1 MWDQVLN
8 GLRVRELVSVM
19 KIESHRGSY
28 RVLKCPIGLAVS
40 CASHEPSTP
49 SCSGLY
55 SIPSVGLFPCWDLV
69 KCLLA
74 NVTVFLKFSS
84 DESDE
89 SDECSEELVEGDY
102 QCDTGDSIPEC
113 SVSLSVAVKS
123 GDLASI
129 VNLKEQLHLTD
140 QEKFYVLDH
149 SFMPHSGYNCPSHTI
164 NECKRHLQRR
174 WLSTYNGFV
183 YSESTNGG
191 YCKYCVLF
199 ARCSMMYNILTPSI
213 IAIILMDLWRL
224 WPYAVAC

>member
-1 MWDQVLN
+1 M
-8 GLRVRELVSVM
+8 
-19 KIESHRGSY
+19 
-28 RVLKCPIGLAVS
+28 
-40 CASHEPSTP
+40 
-49 SCSGLY
+49 
-55 SIPSVGLFPCWDLV
+55 
-69 KCLLA
+69 LA

-199 ARCSMMYNILTPSI
+199 ARCSPKVPELGVFVSKPFTDFKKAKSRISI
-213 IAIILMDLWRL
+213 SLKSSFINQL
-224 WPYAVAC
+224 